1 VDRQRSVI
9 NVKMKL
15 KDASKEEIKEAI
27 VAHLREYCPN
37 TPGMSVFEQNV
48 EILRKSNPLGI

>member
-1 VDRQRSVI
+1 
-9 NVKMKL
+9 MKL